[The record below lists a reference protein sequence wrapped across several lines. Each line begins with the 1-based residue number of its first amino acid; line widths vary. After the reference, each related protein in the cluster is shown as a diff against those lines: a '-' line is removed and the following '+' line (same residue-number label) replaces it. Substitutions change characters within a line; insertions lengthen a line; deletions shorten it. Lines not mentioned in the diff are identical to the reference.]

1 MSSNETP
8 PATDNTNH
16 PDTTMTLCRVS
27 GKITNE
33 GMKVGFMYR
42 EEPDNG
48 SDSGWRFLSGTETQ
62 KYVNDEQNSQIT
74 ELKVVIE
81 LDKAITSY
89 LDRPFGTDL
98 ERVEGTDDFQ
108 VI

>member
-1 MSSNETP
+1 MSNNDNEE
-8 PATDNTNH
+8 AMETDQ
-16 PDTTMTLCRVS
+16 PGATMTYCRVS
-27 GKITNE
+27 GKITDE

-48 SDSGWRFLSGTETQ
+48 LDSGWRFLSGTETQ
-62 KYVNDEQNSQIT
+62 KYVNDENNSKT
-74 ELKVVIE
+74 TD
-81 LDKAITSY
+81 LDAVAKLDPSIVPY

-98 ERVEGTDDFQ
+98 ERVEGTDSFQ

>member
-1 MSSNETP
+1 MNNDEPIDQNSNL
-8 PATDNTNH
+8 
-16 PDTTMTLCRVS
+16 PDSTMAFCRVS
-27 GKITNE
+27 AKITNE

-48 SDSGWRFLSGTETQ
+48 LDSGWRFLSGTETQ
-62 KYVNDEQNSQIT
+62 KYVNDENNSKT
-74 ELKVVIE
+74 TD
-81 LDKAITSY
+81 LDTISKLDPAIVPY

-98 ERVEGTDDFQ
+98 ERVEGSDSFQ

>member
-1 MSSNETP
+1 MDMNENGPIPGESSQ
-8 PATDNTNH
+8 
-16 PDTTMTLCRVS
+16 PDKTMKFCRVS

-48 SDSGWRFLSGTETQ
+48 TDSGWRFLSGTETQ
-62 KYVNDEQNSQIT
+62 KYINDENNSKIT
-74 ELKVVIE
+74 DIDIVAK
-81 LDKAITSY
+81 LDPAIVPY
-89 LDRPFGTDL
+89 LNRPFGTDL
-98 ERVEGTDDFQ
+98 ERVEGSDSFQ

>member
-1 MSSNETP
+1 MNNDEPIDQNSNL
-8 PATDNTNH
+8 
-16 PDTTMTLCRVS
+16 PDSTMAFCRVS
-27 GKITNE
+27 AKITNE

-62 KYVNDEQNSQIT
+62 KYINEEANSQI
-74 ELKVVIE
+74 IG
-81 LDKAITSY
+81 LDFVAKLDPAIVPF

-98 ERVEGTDDFQ
+98 ERIEGTENFQ

>member
-1 MSSNETP
+1 MMIDTP
-8 PATDNTNH
+8 
-16 PDTTMTLCRVS
+16 MTLCRIS

-42 EEPDNG
+42 EEPDDS

-62 KYVNDEQNSQIT
+62 KYINDDQNSLIT
-74 ELKVVIE
+74 HLNLMIK
-81 LDKAITSY
+81 LDAAIIPY

-98 ERVEGTDDFQ
+98 ERIKGTDNFQ
-108 VI
+108 VIS